1 MLIKMENKKPVIIN
15 TKIRVDKNPI
25 GIPAGTFIDMRIEII
40 DEYASVRT
48 SYAKF
53 TKDLVRAANPG
64 EIARYNERLQKTIT
78 KYPGMSQADIFK
90 KISAEL
96 AKLPK
101 GA

>member
-1 MLIKMENKKPVIIN
+1 MENKKPIVIN

-25 GIPAGTFIDMRIEII
+25 GLAPGTFIDMRIEII

-48 SYAKF
+48 SYARF
-53 TKDLVRAANPG
+53 TRDLVRAANPG

-78 KYPGMSQADIFK
+78 KYPGMSQAEIFK